1 MKKYFTGLMMAWGN
15 FCTVPCPKKLWDSRC
30 QSLMLGFLPTVGLVI
45 GLLWASIYFGLVY
58 LAFPFLAV
66 SFIVTF
72 LPYGLSG
79 FIHLDGFMDCNDA
92 ILSRRPLEDRQ
103 RILKDSHTGA
113 FAVIS
118 VVLLILGAFSFMST
132 SISLGI
138 DFVNLVLIAILS
150 RSVAALEVLSSSPM
164 KTSQYRIM
172 SEGEDECDSKDKC
185 EGKDKCED
193 AASCGSENNSSDSAN
208 DDSASTSI
216 VSSDSTCEADDT
228 QKPVSRKTGI
238 ITLSVQLV
246 LYLVLGFVFSSFY
259 AATALVSGTV
269 IITSLIAI
277 RHGKKQLGG
286 MNGDIAGY
294 GIVWGELFGIFA
306 LMLC

>member
-15 FCTVPCPKKLWDSRC
+15 FCTVPCPKKLWDSKC
-30 QSLMLGFLPTVGLVI
+30 QSLMLGLLPTIGLVI

-92 ILSRRPLEDRQ
+92 ILSRKPLEDKQ

-118 VVLLILGAFSFMST
+118 VVFLLLGAFSFMST

-138 DFVNLVLIAILS
+138 DFVNLVMIAILS
-150 RSVAALEVLSSSPM
+150 RSIAALEVLSSKPM
-164 KTSQYRIM
+164 KTSQYVVM
-172 SEGEDECDSKDKC
+172 NENKNES
-185 EGKDKCED
+185 D
-193 AASCGSENNSSDSAN
+193 ADTSNGMESSDKEN
-208 DDSASTSI
+208 LNEASELPENTKS
-216 VSSDSTCEADDT
+216 VET
-228 QKPVSRKTGI
+228 QNPISKKSGI
-238 ITLSVQLV
+238 ITLLVQLV
-246 LYLVLGFVFSSFY
+246 LYLALGFIFSSFY
-259 AATALVSGTV
+259 AATALVCGTV
-269 IITSLIAI
+269 VIATLIAI
-277 RHGKKQLGG
+277 TYAKKQLGG
-286 MNGDIAGY
+286 MNGDIAGF
-294 GIVWGELFGIFA
+294 GIIWGELFGIFA